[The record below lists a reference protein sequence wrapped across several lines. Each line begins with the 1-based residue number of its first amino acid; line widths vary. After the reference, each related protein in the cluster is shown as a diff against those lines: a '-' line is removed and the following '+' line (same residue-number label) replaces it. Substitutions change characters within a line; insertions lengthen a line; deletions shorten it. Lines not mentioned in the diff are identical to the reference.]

1 MTEEE
6 GEAIVKKRLILKQ
19 LDQMIKKL
27 DGEDSD
33 GSHKKYRS
41 IYRLGK

>member
-6 GEAIVKKRLILKQ
+6 GEAIVKKRLMLKQ

-33 GSHKKYRS
+33 GSLKKYRS